1 MKRKVSKCLQDEI
14 KKCKLIMVLEK
25 TSAKFP
31 WCAEERRLL
40 LTYPMR
46 EQPDKEGD
54 DNFSVEFDKY
64 SSMREQP
71 DKEGDDNVH
80 ICHNSVLQMREQPD
94 KEGDDNVGASFFV
107 TS

>member
-54 DNFSVEFDKY
+54 DNLFLLQ
-64 SSMREQP
+64 R
-71 DKEGDDNVH
+71 H
-80 ICHNSVLQMREQPD
+80 HNL
-94 KEGDDNVGASFFV
+94 
-107 TS
+107 